1 MCAYTNFLI
10 VFSAACSGLSQGGV
24 AVRVLRLLCGGVFAL
39 MTAVVFA
46 VVSAAAAFM
55 SLVCALFTALVLKA
69 CKFACRAASFIE
81 NQSGGQQKSQHA
93 LAGCFDSAK
102 QFRVLVAG
110 AGFEPTTFGL

>member
-1 MCAYTNFLI
+1 MRA
-10 VFSAACSGLSQGGV
+10 FS
-24 AVRVLRLLCGGVFAL
+24 LLCSGVFAL
-39 MTAVVFA
+39 MAAMVLA
-46 VVSAAAAFM
+46 VVSAVAAVM
-55 SLVCALFTALVLKA
+55 SLVRALFAALVFMA
-69 CKFACRAASFIE
+69 CKFVCRAASFIE